1 MDETRQ
7 RDETTRE
14 AVSERS
20 NLGRFLAIGFVALW
34 LVTLLTLV
42 GHAGV
47 GGF

>member
-1 MDETRQ
+1 MDEAQ
-7 RDETTRE
+7 RNEKTRE
-14 AVSERS
+14 GVTERTNMGRYLAV
-20 NLGRFLAIGFVALW
+20 GFVALW

>member
-1 MDETRQ
+1 MDDKHRDDKTRGA
-7 RDETTRE
+7 
-14 AVSERS
+14 AVEHT
-20 NLGRFLAIGFVALW
+20 NMGRFLAIGFVALW